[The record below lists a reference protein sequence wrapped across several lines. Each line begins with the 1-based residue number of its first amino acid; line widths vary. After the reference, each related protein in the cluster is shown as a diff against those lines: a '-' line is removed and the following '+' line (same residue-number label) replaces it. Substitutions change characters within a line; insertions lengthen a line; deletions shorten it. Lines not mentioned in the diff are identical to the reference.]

1 MAKAKV
7 TTQSYRITELSPVA
21 YNGKRAESGD
31 VVNDLPG
38 ESIKWLLEG
47 GYIEPVGDLPAS
59 VQTDED
65 RLEIEALKGA
75 EIKEE
80 NATEDEVQ

>member
-1 MAKAKV
+1 MAKAKAS
-7 TTQSYRITELSPVA
+7 QSYKVTDLSPIA
-21 YNGKRAESGD
+21 YNGKRAESGE

-47 GYIEPVGDLPAS
+47 GYIEPVGEPAPS
-59 VQTDED
+59 IQTDED

-80 NATEDEVQ
+80 DATEDEVK